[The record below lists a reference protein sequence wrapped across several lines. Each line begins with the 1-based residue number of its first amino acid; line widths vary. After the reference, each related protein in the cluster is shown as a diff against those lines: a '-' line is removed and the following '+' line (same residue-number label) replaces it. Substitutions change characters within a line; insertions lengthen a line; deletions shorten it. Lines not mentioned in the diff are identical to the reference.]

1 MTTQGM
7 DTAVAAL
14 RNAGLMPTRERLL
27 VAGLV
32 FSGPLISLNAAEL
45 RERALDQGLYL
56 SEGEVGH
63 ALAEL
68 SQAGV
73 LPKMISGSGSTP
85 ANLRRIADVLQAM
98 GNHHRL
104 AVLVELAH
112 GERSVGE
119 LRRAVGLRPSA
130 LSQHLAKLR
139 TGGLVKTRRDA
150 TRIYYS
156 LSSVEVFTVLRGFGC
171 LSGAIDGKS

>member
-1 MTTQGM
+1 MTVHEM

-14 RNAGLMPTRERLL
+14 RQAGLMPTRERLL
-27 VAGLV
+27 VTGLA
-32 FSGPLISLNAAEL
+32 FSGPLVSLDPQEL
-45 RERALDQGLYL
+45 RERAIDQGLFL

-63 ALAEL
+63 TLAEL
-68 SQAGV
+68 REAGV
-73 LPKMISGSGSTP
+73 LPEMMSGPGGVP
-85 ANLRRIADVLQAM
+85 ANLRRVAQALQAM

-104 AVLVELAH
+104 AVLVELAQ

-139 TGGLVKTRRDA
+139 VGNLVRTRRDA

-156 LSSVEVFTVLRGFGC
+156 LAAPEVLVVLRGMGC
-171 LSGAIDGKS
+171 LSSRHD